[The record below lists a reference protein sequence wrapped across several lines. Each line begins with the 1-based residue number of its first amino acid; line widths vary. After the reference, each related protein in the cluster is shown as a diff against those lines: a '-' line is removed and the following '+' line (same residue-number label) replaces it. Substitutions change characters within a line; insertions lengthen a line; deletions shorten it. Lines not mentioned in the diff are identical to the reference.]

1 MRSKGACRPLTDA
14 AFCENCGTDRDQ
26 YGSPDRRLFHRC
38 ASCRLEVCP
47 DCWNKGRDL
56 CLRCAPFSVG
66 LAEGKAHAAAVAS
79 VASVSAAGPA
89 NTAWSLMAPDDS
101 PGGPDVR
108 VVPGAMALPVA
119 TTTTS
124 AGEAAVAA
132 SAQMR
137 ERLTGARVRAVGVL
151 GSVAA
156 GLGKPLRLAT
166 HAVLLMC
173 LTTLGLLVT
182 WQLVSFAGTALP
194 ASGAPGAAFG
204 AAPTT
209 TATASSDPGV
219 AAASPQPG
227 DGSAGGGDRG
237 SSTGGDGTHAGP
249 GPTPTPRVTPMPTP
263 TPVWTPSGVPFPTPP
278 PTPTA
283 APTPTDTPPPPPTD
297 TPPPPPTDTPA
308 PPPTDTP
315 GP

>member
-1 MRSKGACRPLTDA
+1 LTDA

-26 YGSPDRRLFHRC
+26 YGNVDRRLFHRC

-66 LAEGKAHAAAVAS
+66 LAEGGARPAAAA
-79 VASVSAAGPA
+79 SAASLPAAAPA
-89 NTAWSLMAPDDS
+89 NAAWSLMAPDDS
-101 PGGPDVR
+101 PGASAGH
-108 VVPGAMALPVA
+108 VVPGAIVMPAA
-119 TTTTS
+119 AAATS

-132 SAQMR
+132 TAHLRDTLSA
-137 ERLTGARVRAVGVL
+137 ARGRATGVL
-151 GSVAA
+151 GSVAG
-156 GLGKPLRLAT
+156 GLTRPLRLAT

-194 ASGAPGAAFG
+194 SSGAPGAAFG
-204 AAPTT
+204 AGP
-209 TATASSDPGV
+209 TASQSAPADPGS
-219 AAASPQPG
+219 AITSPQPG
-227 DGSAGGGDRG
+227 GGSQAGGGDRG
-237 SSTGGDGTHAGP
+237 ASGGGDGTHGGSGA
-249 GPTPTPRVTPMPTP
+249 TPTPRATPQPTP

-283 APTPTDTPPPPPTD
+283 APTPIDTPPPPPTD

-308 PPPTDTP
+308 PPTDTP